1 MLSDREYMYGAPD
14 RGSWFHFGESMVKP
28 LIWANVLVF
37 LLTGAG
43 ANERALLLVLLHPY
57 LIQKGEF
64 WRLVTCMFAHGGFM
78 HILFNMWGLY
88 LFGRQLERLI
98 GLRRFA
104 ILYFVSGIIGGLVW
118 LSANWHSGHV
128 LLDGQGN
135 VLRISGGL
143 IGASGAVFGV
153 MMAAAIAFPNQVV
166 VLLFPPI
173 PMRLKTFVA
182 AFALVEVL
190 LSLNEGQGKIAHL
203 AHLGG
208 ILGGVVCMLG
218 ARLPN
223 GGRFR
228 LFAVF
233 RDWGRRWRMAAAQR
247 RLQKELRVEEGGASG
262 LLDMTA
268 EVDRILDKIGEHGL
282 DSLSSEERRTLEHA
296 RRHFRERP

>member
-143 IGASGAVFGV
+143 IGASGAVF
-153 MMAAAIAFPNQVV
+153 
-166 VLLFPPI
+166 
-173 PMRLKTFVA
+173 
-182 AFALVEVL
+182 EVL